1 MQQKSNHHMSQANHM
16 SLITGIDVGL
26 SDWKTDVAEF
36 IPSSNGFAG
45 QIHASGCDGTGC
57 FVATGGCADFNF
69 DSRLAASGTA
79 EGMTSMWA
87 LAPAGMTAVV
97 AGGPQQAQWIVQ
109 VPLTGTAAAMMSGA
123 TLDSKE
129 AQQLRSE
136 FEWQSRRQE
145 EAQVALQER
154 MDQLERQKSDSKEQ
168 WDRERKAL
176 IAEINS
182 YRALLTRYAV
192 PLDEA
197 KEFHAELEHMEE
209 NPSASSQQQDEEL
222 QLQMQQLPSLQALQQ
237 FQASLPA
244 TQKQDS
250 SWEEQR
256 QDLDVMNGSSLDA
269 KLKRLGGL
277 LNEDNLRKMHTTSTE
292 RPQIGSGEEG
302 LGAKSIAST
311 LQAMFPHATVRTQP
325 NEKECGLDKSEKQ
338 FQKDDKEN
346 KENRDQGFR
355 PLNAGLT
362 KELER
367 DGGSM
372 SDAVVRRMA
381 HGLEALTGSEIDD
394 RAMAALQMLPVR
406 LALEALQ
413 KVDDLVQAQGGQ
425 CRNLSSILQ
434 SVCRKMEK
442 WSSDADAF
450 QTAKRGRNDVDQK
463 PELVILDSEI
473 DDSDK
478 GTGLKALWNLSRIE
492 RVADRSVEI
501 KMEGDRCRLRVSLAS
516 LDPPL
521 MESGMKNFC
530 TWFRSKLTI
539 FKAENGQHCLRNC
552 NSEID
557 FSNNSL
563 SNESVWMLLETLAQ
577 FEVQAGVLKLY
588 KNRISSAGILA
599 LCEFIRNNHRA
610 GPVYEMH
617 LSHNEVDDESA
628 LELLRTLRE
637 SELKLRYPPRRSVEG
652 AEGAHPVPVWLRL
665 NQNKIIEPSQV
676 LRTIQA
682 EGITWCA
689 PRSADG
695 CGPCQCTK
703 KECPLLHLYLFTEQ
717 TVPRKLSNAQD
728 VCESQANGNDNVA
741 RKRAGSK

>member
-1 MQQKSNHHMSQANHM
+1 MRTPDESGDEETCYMQQKSLHHMSEVNQM
-16 SLITGIDVGL
+16 SIITGIDVGL

-57 FVATGGCADFNF
+57 FVANGGCADFNF
-69 DSRLAASGTA
+69 DSRLAATGTD
-79 EGMTSMWA
+79 GITSMWA
-87 LAPAGMTAVV
+87 LAPGMTGVV

-109 VPLTGTAAAMMSGA
+109 VPLTGTAAAIVSGTA
-123 TLDSKE
+123 MDSKE

-168 WDRERKAL
+168 WERERKAM

-182 YRALLTRYAV
+182 YRALLARYAV

-197 KEFHAELEHMEE
+197 KEFHAELGLMEE
-209 NPSASSQQQDEEL
+209 HPSASSQQPDEEL
-222 QLQMQQLPSLQALQQ
+222 LLQVQQQLPPLQDL
-237 FQASLPA
+237 
-244 TQKQDS
+244 
-250 SWEEQR
+250 SWEEPK
-256 QDLDVMNGSSLDA
+256 QDLDTMNDSSLDA
-269 KLKRLGGL
+269 KLRRLGGL
-277 LNEDNLRKMHTTSTE
+277 LNEDNFRKIHSISTE
-292 RPQIGSGEEG
+292 RPQITSGEEG

-325 NEKECGLDKSEKQ
+325 NEKECVLDKSEKQ
-338 FQKDDKEN
+338 FQKDDK
-346 KENRDQGFR
+346 DQGSR
-355 PLNAGLT
+355 PLNAGLA

-381 HGLEALTGSEIDD
+381 HGLEAVTGSEIDD
-394 RAMAALQMLPVR
+394 RAMAALQTLPVR

-434 SVCRKMEK
+434 SVCRKMER
-442 WSSDADAF
+442 WSNDVDA
-450 QTAKRGRNDVDQK
+450 AKRGRNNVDPK
-463 PELVILDSEI
+463 AELVILDSEI
-473 DDSDK
+473 DDRDK
-478 GTGLKALWNLSRIE
+478 GGKEQWNLSRIE

-501 KMEGDRCRLRVSLAS
+501 KTEGDRCRLRVSMAS

-539 FKAENGQHCLRNC
+539 FKAKNGQHYLRNC

-577 FEVQAGVLKLY
+577 FEVQVGVLKLY

-637 SELKLRYPPRRSVEG
+637 SELKQRYPPRRSIEGVEG
-652 AEGAHPVPVWLRL
+652 THPVPVWVRL
-665 NQNKIIEPSQV
+665 NQNKITEPSQV

-695 CGPCQCTK
+695 CGPGQCTK
-703 KECPLLHLYLFTEQ
+703 KECPLLHLYLFMDQ
-717 TVPRKLSNAQD
+717 MVPRKLSNGLD
-728 VCESQANGNDNVA
+728 VSESQANGSDNVA